1 MSLPPDPA
9 CFDVAIIGYGP
20 VGATLANQLGQA
32 GWRVAV
38 IERETTIYPL
48 PRAIHFDGE
57 VMRIFQ
63 NIGLA
68 DEVQTVTRPGMKGM
82 HFVNADDRV
91 LLVRGGTAA
100 LGPHG
105 CASNH
110 YFHQPELEAVLRR
123 GVARFPGVAVFE
135 GHNVVAIGE
144 AGEGPVTLTVES
156 REGAPSRSLQARYV
170 VGCDGARSI
179 VRRALGA
186 TMEDLGLH
194 QPWLV
199 FDALLR
205 REAALPDHTV
215 QHCDPRRPMTSCM
228 VTGRRRRWEI
238 MLMPG
243 DDPQT
248 IARPESVW
256 PMLARWISPEDAEL
270 ERSVVYTFHSVIA
283 HGWRRGRLMIA
294 GDAAHQTPPF
304 LGQGMCAGIRDAANL
319 AWKLDAILRGR
330 ARDGLLD
337 SYESERKPHARAF
350 IELAVRLGD
359 VIQATDPAV
368 VERRDREFLQGEAR
382 VFEFPAPGLGPG
394 IHSGLG
400 PAGSIFPQPRMAD
413 GRLLDERVGQ
423 RFALFGTPATLASA
437 RLAPCWQRD
446 DVTLLDEAEL
456 GPAMRQWLAAHE
468 AAAVLLRP
476 DRYVAD
482 AARGPSEFERLS
494 RFLPGGPSR
503 R

>member
-1 MSLPPDPA
+1 MTEPHRATGVP
-9 CFDVAIIGYGP
+9 FYDVAIIGYGP

-38 IERETTIYPL
+38 LERERQIHPL

-63 NIGLA
+63 AIGLREA
-68 DEVQTVTRPGMKGM
+68 VQAVTRPGMKGM
-82 HFVNADDRV
+82 HFVNAHDQV

-105 CASNH
+105 CANNH
-110 YFHQPELEAVLRR
+110 YFHQPELEAVLRE
-123 GVARFPGVAVFE
+123 GVARFPNVTVLH
-135 GHNVVAIGE
+135 GHDVIAIDDSHDTS
-144 AGEGPVTLTVES
+144 VTLTVETGT
-156 REGAPSRSLQARYV
+156 GALAHALRARYV

-205 REAALPDHTV
+205 RDVALPDYTV
-215 QHCDPRRPMTSCM
+215 QHCDPRRPMTSCN

-243 DDPQT
+243 DDPET
-248 IARPESVW
+248 IARPERVW
-256 PMLARWISPEDAEL
+256 PMLARWIGPQDADL

-319 AWKLDAILRGR
+319 SWKLGAVLHGR
-330 ARDGLLD
+330 ADDSLLD
-337 SYESERKPHARAF
+337 TYESERKPHVRAF

-368 VERRDREFLQGEAR
+368 VERRDREFLQGETR
-382 VFEFPAPGLGPG
+382 IFEFPAPRLGTG
-394 IHSGLG
+394 QHSGLG
-400 PAGSIFPQPRMAD
+400 QAGTIFPQPRLAD
-413 GRLLDERVGQ
+413 GRLLDERVGN
-423 RFALFGTPATLASA
+423 RFALFGTPAAMASTTA
-437 RLAPCWQRD
+437 DPRWRRD
-446 DVTLLDEAEL
+446 DVTLLDPAEL
-456 GPAMRQWLAAHE
+456 GDVMCAWLAEHDAT
-468 AAAVLLRP
+468 AVLLRP

-482 AARGPSEFERLS
+482 AADSQAQIVRLAAC
-494 RFLPGGPSR
+494 LPGG
-503 R
+503 